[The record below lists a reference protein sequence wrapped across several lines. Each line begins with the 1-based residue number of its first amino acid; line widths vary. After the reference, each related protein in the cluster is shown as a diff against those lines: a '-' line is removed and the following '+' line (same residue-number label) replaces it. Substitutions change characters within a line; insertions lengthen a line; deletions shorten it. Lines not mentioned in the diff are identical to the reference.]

1 MMDRTA
7 ALGFSS
13 FPTSSKKQVVKQI
26 TVDLTPDEAQ
36 TLEKYC
42 GQTGQAISN
51 VIEELIRGLPV
62 S

>member
-1 MMDRTA
+1 MDKKS

-13 FPTSSKKQVVKQI
+13 LTTPNQKQVVKQI

-36 TLEKYC
+36 NLEKYC
-42 GQTGQAISN
+42 EQTGQGITN

-62 S
+62 A